1 MKRYI
6 NYLIYNHGG
15 IILNSVSAVIITYN
29 VENDFKNRINKLKGK
44 VNEIIVVD
52 NGSKAETI
60 SMLKELEKEITIIYL
75 EKNKG
80 IAYALNKGIK
90 YSIEKGYDWILT
102 LDHDSIVTDDM
113 IKNMLKCYEGFDQE
127 LKEKVA
133 MLVPVH
139 VEEKEYENNNII
151 NNEEV
156 ASKLY
161 TEVLTEI
168 TSGALTK
175 SSIYKNVGLYDEKL
189 FIDLVDHDYCLALN
203 KKGFKVIQVNS
214 AVLIHNL
221 GDSIKK
227 SILGLKM
234 IPTNHSPLRR
244 YYMSRN
250 RKYIWN
256 KYRGTFKEWVIKDKI
271 RFLNEI
277 VKIIA
282 FEDEK
287 LNKLKMIKLG
297 LNDYKDKKWGCYFNH
312 HSK

>member
-1 MKRYI
+1 M
-6 NYLIYNHGG
+6 
-15 IILNSVSAVIITYN
+15 NSVSAVIITYN

-214 AVLIHNL
+214 GVLIHNL

-250 RKYIWN
+250 RHYIWDKYKQDFPGWVLTDKRRFITENLKIILFENNKIEKLKYI
-256 KYRGTFKEWVIKDKI
+256 REGI
-271 RFLNEI
+271 R
-277 VKIIA
+277 
-282 FEDEK
+282 
-287 LNKLKMIKLG
+287 
-297 LNDYKDKKWGCYFNH
+297 DYKNNIFGEFKNNK
-312 HSK
+312 

>member
-1 MKRYI
+1 M
-6 NYLIYNHGG
+6 
-15 IILNSVSAVIITYN
+15 NSVSAVIITYN

-80 IAYALNKGIK
+80 IAYALNTGIK

-102 LDHDSIVTDDM
+102 LDHDSIVTDNM
-113 IKNMLKCYEGFDQE
+113 INNMLKCYEGFEEE

-139 VEEKEYENNNII
+139 VEEKEHENNHVI

-156 ASKLY
+156 SSKSY

-175 SSIYKNVGLYDEKL
+175 ASIYKSVGLYDEKL
-189 FIDLVDHDYCLALN
+189 FIDLVDHDYCLSLN

-214 AVLIHNL
+214 AILIHNL
-221 GDSIKK
+221 GESVKK

-250 RKYIWN
+250 RHYIWN
-256 KYRGTFKEWVIKDKI
+256 KYKKDFPGWVLTDKR
-271 RFLNEI
+271 RFITENLKI
-277 VKIIA
+277 VL
-282 FEDEK
+282 FEDNKIEK
-287 LNKLKMIKLG
+287 FKYIREG
-297 LNDYKDKKWGCYFNH
+297 IRDYKNNIFGEFKNNK
-312 HSK
+312 

>member
-1 MKRYI
+1 M
-6 NYLIYNHGG
+6 
-15 IILNSVSAVIITYN
+15 NSVSAVIITYN

-102 LDHDSIVTDDM
+102 LDHDSIVTDNM
-113 IKNMLKCYEGFDQE
+113 INNMLKCYEGFEGE

-139 VEEKEYENNNII
+139 VEEKEHENNHVI

-156 ASKLY
+156 SSKSY

-175 SSIYKNVGLYDEKL
+175 ASIYKSVGLYDEKL
-189 FIDLVDHDYCLALN
+189 FIDLVDHDYCLSLN

-214 AVLIHNL
+214 AILIHNL
-221 GDSIKK
+221 GESVKK

-250 RKYIWN
+250 RHYIWN
-256 KYRGTFKEWVIKDKI
+256 KYKKDFPGWVLTDKR
-271 RFLNEI
+271 RFITENL
-277 VKIIA
+277 KIIL
-282 FEDEK
+282 FENNKIEK
-287 LNKLKMIKLG
+287 LKYIREG
-297 LNDYKDKKWGCYFNH
+297 IRDYKNNIFGEFKNNK
-312 HSK
+312 

>member
-250 RKYIWN
+250 RHYIWDKYKQDFPGWVLTDKRRFITENLKIILFENNKIEKLKYI
-256 KYRGTFKEWVIKDKI
+256 REGI
-271 RFLNEI
+271 R
-277 VKIIA
+277 
-282 FEDEK
+282 
-287 LNKLKMIKLG
+287 
-297 LNDYKDKKWGCYFNH
+297 DYKNNIFGEFKNNK
-312 HSK
+312 

>member
-1 MKRYI
+1 M
-6 NYLIYNHGG
+6 
-15 IILNSVSAVIITYN
+15 NSVSAVIITYN
-29 VENDFKNRINKLKGK
+29 VENDFKTRINKLKGK

-250 RKYIWN
+250 RHYIWDKYKQDFPGWVLTDKRRFITENLKIILFENNKIEKLKYI
-256 KYRGTFKEWVIKDKI
+256 REGI
-271 RFLNEI
+271 R
-277 VKIIA
+277 
-282 FEDEK
+282 
-287 LNKLKMIKLG
+287 
-297 LNDYKDKKWGCYFNH
+297 DYKNNIFGEFKNNK
-312 HSK
+312 

>member
-1 MKRYI
+1 M
-6 NYLIYNHGG
+6 
-15 IILNSVSAVIITYN
+15 NSVSAVIITYN

-175 SSIYKNVGLYDEKL
+175 GSIYKNVGLYDEKL

-214 AVLIHNL
+214 GVLIHNL

-250 RKYIWN
+250 RHYIWDKYKQDFPGWVLTDKRRFITENLKIILFENNKIEKLKYI
-256 KYRGTFKEWVIKDKI
+256 REGI
-271 RFLNEI
+271 R
-277 VKIIA
+277 
-282 FEDEK
+282 
-287 LNKLKMIKLG
+287 
-297 LNDYKDKKWGCYFNH
+297 DYKNNIFGEFKNNK
-312 HSK
+312 

>member
-80 IAYALNKGIK
+80 IAYALNTGIK

-102 LDHDSIVTDDM
+102 LDHDSIVTDNM
-113 IKNMLKCYEGFDQE
+113 INNMLKCYEGFEEE

-139 VEEKEYENNNII
+139 VEEKEHENNHVI

-156 ASKLY
+156 SSKSY

-175 SSIYKNVGLYDEKL
+175 ASIYKSVGLYDEKL
-189 FIDLVDHDYCLALN
+189 FIDLVDHDYCLSLN

-214 AVLIHNL
+214 AILIHNL
-221 GDSIKK
+221 GESVKK

-250 RKYIWN
+250 RHYIWN
-256 KYRGTFKEWVIKDKI
+256 KYKKDFPGWVLTDKR
-271 RFLNEI
+271 RFITENLKI
-277 VKIIA
+277 VL
-282 FEDEK
+282 FEDNKIEK
-287 LNKLKMIKLG
+287 FKYIREG
-297 LNDYKDKKWGCYFNH
+297 IRDYKNNIFGEFKNNK
-312 HSK
+312 

>member
-1 MKRYI
+1 M
-6 NYLIYNHGG
+6 
-15 IILNSVSAVIITYN
+15 NSVSAVIITYN

-127 LKEKVA
+127 LKENVA

-250 RKYIWN
+250 RHYIWDKYKQDFPGWVLTDKRRFITENLKIILFENNKIEKLKYI
-256 KYRGTFKEWVIKDKI
+256 REGI
-271 RFLNEI
+271 R
-277 VKIIA
+277 
-282 FEDEK
+282 
-287 LNKLKMIKLG
+287 
-297 LNDYKDKKWGCYFNH
+297 DYKNNIFGEFKNNK
-312 HSK
+312 

>member
-1 MKRYI
+1 M
-6 NYLIYNHGG
+6 
-15 IILNSVSAVIITYN
+15 NSVSAVIITYN

-80 IAYALNKGIK
+80 IAYALNTGIK

-102 LDHDSIVTDDM
+102 LDHDSIVTDNM
-113 IKNMLKCYEGFDQE
+113 INNMLKCYEGFEGE

-139 VEEKEYENNNII
+139 VEEKEHENNRVI

-156 ASKLY
+156 SSKSY

-175 SSIYKNVGLYDEKL
+175 ASIYKSVGLYDEKL
-189 FIDLVDHDYCLALN
+189 FIDLVDHDYCLSLN

-214 AVLIHNL
+214 AILIHNL
-221 GDSIKK
+221 GESVKK

-250 RKYIWN
+250 RHYIWN
-256 KYRGTFKEWVIKDKI
+256 KYKKDFPGWVLTDKR
-271 RFLNEI
+271 RFITENLKI
-277 VKIIA
+277 VL
-282 FEDEK
+282 FEDNKIEK
-287 LNKLKMIKLG
+287 FKYIREG
-297 LNDYKDKKWGCYFNH
+297 IRDYKNNIFGEFKNNK
-312 HSK
+312 

>member
-1 MKRYI
+1 
-6 NYLIYNHGG
+6 
-15 IILNSVSAVIITYN
+15 
-29 VENDFKNRINKLKGK
+29 
-44 VNEIIVVD
+44 
-52 NGSKAETI
+52 
-60 SMLKELEKEITIIYL
+60 MLFR
-75 EKNKG
+75 
-80 IAYALNKGIK
+80 
-90 YSIEKGYDWILT
+90 S
-102 LDHDSIVTDDM
+102 
-113 IKNMLKCYEGFDQE
+113 
-127 LKEKVA
+127 
-133 MLVPVH
+133 VPVH

-250 RKYIWN
+250 RHYIWDKYKQDFPGWVLTDKRRFITENLKIILFENNKIEKLKYI
-256 KYRGTFKEWVIKDKI
+256 REGI
-271 RFLNEI
+271 R
-277 VKIIA
+277 
-282 FEDEK
+282 
-287 LNKLKMIKLG
+287 
-297 LNDYKDKKWGCYFNH
+297 DYKNNIFGEFKNNK
-312 HSK
+312 